1 MTLMY
6 VRVVFCL
13 SAYTVSFPRKRMFS
27 VALLKTKIHLIN
39 FNKSS
44 MTHDF
49 TDLHVKLAF
58 YGGTKEHRWKGGGMG
73 QVLQT
78 AVWTMGR
85 GDTWG
90 GATRVAPPTPNSIG
104 LYGKSYWCRPEH
116 VHSFVYDFV
125 KLIWPYYR
133 NIMC

>member
-1 MTLMY
+1 MGKQYKKIFLY
-6 VRVVFCL
+6 QAGNVFF
-13 SAYTVSFPRKRMFS
+13 SA
-27 VALLKTKIHLIN
+27 
-39 FNKSS
+39 
-44 MTHDF
+44 
-49 TDLHVKLAF
+49 VKLGVF
-58 YGGTKEHRWKGGGMG
+58 TCGVYGT

-78 AVWTMGR
+78 AVWRMGR